1 MKKSYC
7 FAIFMLVMG
16 CLAFNACA
24 ISGSEDQTAMDYAL
38 AGSGGLLIVDQAD
51 LPPEDVALSL
61 YVLERKGNGTPLS
74 GVAVTAYDAAGSIS
88 RGITASNEP
97 LVIKGQPG
105 TWQFTLAKE
114 GYTAVS
120 LDYNITKTSTA
131 IASVDRIDRS
141 PELVGLTIYV
151 HEGDINGA
159 QLAGVQIT
167 GLDAAGD
174 GFEGITDSGGA
185 VTISGEPGT
194 WQLILSKEGFDAIKL
209 DYDVTQTEVVDA
221 YLQRTSQSRGSVALT
236 IYVHDGD
243 LNGTLLADVLV
254 VGLDAAGNGFGA
266 MTDSNGTVVIK
277 GDPGTWQF
285 TFLKEGYETLG
296 LSYNVT
302 ETEETAAYLLKADN
316 SQESYAQI

>member
-16 CLAFNACA
+16 CLAFNACQ
-24 ISGSEDQTAMDYAL
+24 ISGAEDQTAMDYTL
-38 AGSGGLLIVDQAD
+38 AGSGGLHIVDQAY
-51 LPPEDVALSL
+51 LPPADVALSL

-74 GVAVTAYDAAGSIS
+74 GVAVTAYDAAGRIS

-141 PELVGLTIYV
+141 PDLVALTIYV

-159 QLAGVQIT
+159 QLAGVQVT
-167 GLDAAGD
+167 GQDAAGD
-174 GFEGITDSGGA
+174 SFGGITDSGGA
-185 VTISGEPGT
+185 VTINGEPGT
-194 WQLILSKEGFDAIKL
+194 WQLLFSKEGYDVIKL

-221 YLQRTSQSRGSVALT
+221 YLQRTNRSRGSVALT

-266 MTDSNGTVVIK
+266 MTDSNGTVVIN

-316 SQESYAQI
+316 SLESSAQI

>member
-1 MKKSYC
+1 
-7 FAIFMLVMG
+7 MLVTG

-24 ISGSEDQTAMDYAL
+24 ISGAEEATAMDYTL
-38 AGSGGLLIVDQAD
+38 AGSGGPQNAD
-51 LPPEDVALSL
+51 HVAHVALPSVEVALSL

-88 RGITASNEP
+88 RGVTISNEP
-97 LVIKGQPG
+97 LVLKGQPG

-120 LDYNITKTSTA
+120 LAYNITKTSTA

-141 PELVGLTIYV
+141 PELVALTIYV
-151 HEGDINGA
+151 HEGDINGV
-159 QLAGVQIT
+159 QLAGVQAT
-167 GLDAAGD
+167 GQDAAGD

-185 VTISGEPGT
+185 MIINGVPGT
-194 WQLILSKEGFDAIKL
+194 WRFILSKEGYDVIKL

-221 YLQRTSQSRGSVALT
+221 YLQRTSQSRDSVALT
-236 IYVHDGD
+236 IHVHDGN

-266 MTDSNGTVVIK
+266 MTDSNGTVVIN
-277 GDPGTWQF
+277 GEPGTWQF
-285 TFLKEGYETLG
+285 TFSKEGYETLG

-316 SQESYAQI
+316 SQEGPAPT

>member
-1 MKKSYC
+1 
-7 FAIFMLVMG
+7 
-16 CLAFNACA
+16 
-24 ISGSEDQTAMDYAL
+24 
-38 AGSGGLLIVDQAD
+38 
-51 LPPEDVALSL
+51 
-61 YVLERKGNGTPLS
+61 
-74 GVAVTAYDAAGSIS
+74 
-88 RGITASNEP
+88 
-97 LVIKGQPG
+97 
-105 TWQFTLAKE
+105 
-114 GYTAVS
+114 
-120 LDYNITKTSTA
+120 
-131 IASVDRIDRS
+131 
-141 PELVGLTIYV
+141 
-151 HEGDINGA
+151 
-159 QLAGVQIT
+159 
-167 GLDAAGD
+167 
-174 GFEGITDSGGA
+174 

-209 DYDVTQTEVVDA
+209 DYDVTRTEVVDA

-266 MTDSNGTVVIK
+266 MTDSNGTVVIN